1 MIVDFIDKIG
11 TANFT
16 ETNADKPI
24 CDEDVTLFITLDPPY
39 VAAILSVK
47 CHTCFFIYILQTPL
61 ISAIY
66 KNYDVD
72 RDATLFPIIAIYI
85 CAQCRIFKS
94 SATHLKLQ

>member
-61 ISAIY
+61 KSALF
-66 KNYDVD
+66 KNYDEV
-72 RDATLFPIIAIYI
+72 RYATFFSL
-85 CAQCRIFKS
+85 
-94 SATHLKLQ
+94 